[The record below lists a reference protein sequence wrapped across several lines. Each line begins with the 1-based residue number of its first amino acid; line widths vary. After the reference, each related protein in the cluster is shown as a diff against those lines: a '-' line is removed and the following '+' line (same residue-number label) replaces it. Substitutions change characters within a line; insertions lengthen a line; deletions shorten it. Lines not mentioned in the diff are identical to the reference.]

1 MVSWTT
7 LCFLGENMI
16 EKEIE
21 KLIEN
26 EVHNL
31 GYDYLHVTFMKEN
44 GNDVLRVV
52 VDKDSPTS
60 LDEIV
65 KVNEVISPLID
76 EADLIKG
83 RYMLDVTTLGA
94 EKPLSMD
101 KLSAYVERYIA
112 IHLINPYKGM
122 NNMEGYLKEVNEN
135 EIHLEYR
142 EKQRKLIAILEKSNI
157 DKIRLA
163 VKL

>member
-1 MVSWTT
+1 
-7 LCFLGENMI
+7 MI
-16 EKEIE
+16 EE
-21 KLIEN
+21 KVKDLIKSKVE
-26 EVHNL
+26 EL
-31 GYDYLHVTFMKEN
+31 GYDYLNVTFMKEN
-44 GNDVLRVV
+44 GNDVLRIV

-65 KVNEVISPLID
+65 KVNETISPLID

-94 EKPLSMD
+94 EKPLTKE
-101 KLSAYVERYIA
+101 KLPRYIDRYIA

-122 NNMEGYLKEVNEN
+122 NNMEGFLKEVNEN
-135 EIHLEYR
+135 EIQLEYR
-142 EKQRKLIAILEKSNI
+142 EKQKKIIAKLELSNI

>member
-1 MVSWTT
+1 
-7 LCFLGENMI
+7 MI
-16 EKEIE
+16 EE
-21 KLIEN
+21 KVKDLIKSKVE
-26 EVHNL
+26 EL
-31 GYDYLHVTFMKEN
+31 GYDYLNVTFMKEN
-44 GNDVLRVV
+44 GNDVLRIV

-65 KVNEVISPLID
+65 KVNEAISPLID
-76 EADLIKG
+76 QADLIKG

-94 EKPLSMD
+94 EKPLTKE
-101 KLSAYVERYIA
+101 KLPRYIDRYIA

-122 NNMEGYLKEVNEN
+122 NNMEGFLKEVNEN
-135 EIHLEYR
+135 EIQLEYR
-142 EKQRKLIAILEKSNI
+142 EKQKKIIAKLELSNV